1 MIKIRIEY
9 VLNNN
14 KAETYRGSDSFSE
27 TNNVIND
34 LWYSDSATLLKYE
47 ASSQLD
53 CIEPG
58 TNDVWIFRGAL
69 FIFEVRQGDAISKC
83 PL

>member
-1 MIKIRIEY
+1 MGSDSKDGTPGKCSETFWLTFSFNLQHKLSAIMIKIRIEY

-34 LWYSDSATLLKYE
+34 LWYSDSAT
-47 ASSQLD
+47 
-53 CIEPG
+53 
-58 TNDVWIFRGAL
+58 
-69 FIFEVRQGDAISKC
+69 
-83 PL
+83 